1 MRRVTP
7 ENEWEDEITIR
18 EEFGFELEVKGWLAV
33 IIDIEDQNDASTEF
47 ELFGVASIHHLVSHG
62 LITSDD

>member
-7 ENEWEDEITIR
+7 ENEREDEITIR

-33 IIDIEDQNDASTEF
+33 KA
-47 ELFGVASIHHLVSHG
+47 
-62 LITSDD
+62 